1 MSRGRWAGDAD
12 RGILVCGTG
21 IGMSIVANKVP
32 GIRAAPAH
40 DAHSAERAIKSNN
53 AQMLTMG
60 ALVIGRQL
68 IRTIVRTWIDAA
80 WDETSPS
87 AKKVDRIVEIEEGRW
102 RETPTT
108 P

>member
-1 MSRGRWAGDAD
+1 M
-12 RGILVCGTG
+12 CGTG

-60 ALVIGRQL
+60 ALVIGQL